1 MSRRSTDQ
9 HDTPIDVP
17 PSARMDPGVMLRRL
31 QPASSILTGFRPVLL
46 PSSQVRIAFVRG
58 VAARALEFAI
68 LIAAPDRRGTRRA
81 VVRNRFRGEV
91 VDGARWQDDGLLIS
105 FRRSR
110 EFPRNSVAFT
120 VLNNLQSISAGSLN
134 EHCDVARVPDC
145 RLERSADMADAR
157 RMPMTIRAAG

>member
-1 MSRRSTDQ
+1 
-9 HDTPIDVP
+9 
-17 PSARMDPGVMLRRL
+17 MDPGVMLRRL

-68 LIAAPDRRGTRRA
+68 LIAART
-81 VVRNRFRGEV
+81 GEV
-91 VDGARWQDDGLLIS
+91 LGAQWSEIDFGAKLWTVPAGRMTGLLIS

-120 VLNNLQSISAGSLN
+120 VLNDLQSISAGSLN

>member
-1 MSRRSTDQ
+1 
-9 HDTPIDVP
+9 
-17 PSARMDPGVMLRRL
+17 MLRRL

-68 LIAAPDRRGTRRA
+68 LIAART
-81 VVRNRFRGEV
+81 GEV
-91 VDGARWQDDGLLIS
+91 LGAQWSEIDFGAKLWTVPAGRMTGLLIS

-110 EFPRNSVAFT
+110 EFPRDSVAFT
-120 VLNNLQSISAGSLN
+120 VLNDLQSISAGSLN